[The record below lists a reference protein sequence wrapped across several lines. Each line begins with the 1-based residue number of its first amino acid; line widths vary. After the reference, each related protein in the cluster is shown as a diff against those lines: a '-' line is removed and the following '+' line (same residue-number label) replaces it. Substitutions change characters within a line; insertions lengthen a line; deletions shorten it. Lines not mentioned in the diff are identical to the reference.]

1 MVGQGKTGNLF
12 LHALARLSH
21 KVLEENSW
29 PQVFKNARTKKFC
42 IGKILGCYHVD
53 RNPQGFKFMIDTE
66 VNMFSHHRLYFLIAT
81 VVLIMGFTVCQ
92 TLGQVSVLKTFPL
105 NDTKGIITKS
115 NVHFDK
121 TVSSDGKGS
130 IRIEVSEPTT
140 VKLFEVSDINVED
153 ARLIYQAR
161 VRAEK
166 LQGQA
171 YLEMWCRLPGKGEY
185 FSRSLDKPIS
195 GTMDWSTEQTPFFL
209 QKGQKP
215 DLIKLNVVIK
225 GKGTLWIDDI
235 KLVKGPLQ

>member
-1 MVGQGKTGNLF
+1 
-12 LHALARLSH
+12 
-21 KVLEENSW
+21 
-29 PQVFKNARTKKFC
+29 
-42 IGKILGCYHVD
+42 
-53 RNPQGFKFMIDTE
+53 
-66 VNMFSHHRLYFLIAT
+66 MFSHNRLYFLVAVT
-81 VVLIMGFTVCQ
+81 VFILGFNVCQ
-92 TLGQVSVLKTFPL
+92 TLGQVSVLKTFPI
-105 NDTKGIITKS
+105 NDTKGILTKS

-121 TVSSDGKGS
+121 KVSSDGKGS

-166 LQGQA
+166 LQGKA
-171 YLEMWCRLPGKGEY
+171 YLEMWCRFPGKGEY

-195 GTMDWSTEQTPFFL
+195 GTMGWSTEQTPFFL